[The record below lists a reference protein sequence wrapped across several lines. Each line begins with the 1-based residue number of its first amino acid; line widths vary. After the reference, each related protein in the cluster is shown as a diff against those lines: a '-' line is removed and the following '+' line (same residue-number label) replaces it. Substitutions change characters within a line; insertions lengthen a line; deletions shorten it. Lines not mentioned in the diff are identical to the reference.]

1 METEQGKRAVPSLPG
16 SRVIA
21 RVAASN
27 GMLGAAGTY
36 RAARNGKA
44 SAMVSAFPQ
53 DVHFLTAD
61 FLMVQAFSGELAS
74 KSAD

>member
-1 METEQGKRAVPSLPG
+1 
-16 SRVIA
+16 
-21 RVAASN
+21 
-27 GMLGAAGTY
+27 MLGAAGTY

-53 DVHFLTAD
+53 DVYSSPRIS
-61 FLMVQAFSGELAS
+61 LMVQASSGELAS